1 MSALRA
7 VGQGLAW
14 LALLA
19 PVIILAQWP
28 RHSPLPTGHGE
39 LKLSLAHTT
48 ERLQPCRQLGAIELQ
63 ALPPNMRNVEQC
75 ERGRAPARLRLELD
89 DRLLLDARVDPAG
102 LHSDGRAYLQR
113 RWSLPAGRY
122 ALRLVLRDSPR
133 EKDAGREQRFDLL
146 LAPGDSVLLQVGD
159 GEVRLISPLDTA
171 ARRQPNEVQFDRQFA
186 TQPASEDQ
194 PSQDDTRTGEIE
206 DPS

>member
-1 MSALRA
+1 MTALRA
-7 VGQGLAW
+7 IGQGLAW

-19 PVIILAQWP
+19 PVIIFAQWP
-28 RHSPLPTGHGE
+28 RYSPLPAGHGE

-48 ERLQPCRQLGAIELQ
+48 ERLQPCRRLSAIELQ

-89 DRLLLDARVDPAG
+89 DRPLLDARANPTG

-122 ALRLVLRDSPR
+122 ALHLALRDSPR
-133 EKDAGREQRFDLL
+133 EQDSGREQRFDLQ

-159 GEVRLISPLDTA
+159 GEAKLISPG
-171 ARRQPNEVQFDRQFA
+171 DR
-186 TQPASEDQ
+186 P
-194 PSQDDTRTGEIE
+194 
-206 DPS
+206 

>member
-1 MSALRA
+1 MTVLRA
-7 VGQGLAW
+7 LGQGLAW

-19 PVIILAQWP
+19 PVIIFSQWP

-48 ERLQPCRQLGAIELQ
+48 ERLQPCRQLSATELQ

-89 DRLLLDARVDPAG
+89 DRPLLDAQVEPTG
-102 LHSDGRAYLQR
+102 LHRDGRAYLQR

-133 EKDAGREQRFDLL
+133 ESDSGREQRFDLR
-146 LAPGDSVLLQVGD
+146 LAPGDSVLLQIGD
-159 GEVRLISPLDTA
+159 GGARLISPVDA
-171 ARRQPNEVQFDRQFA
+171 PARRLPNEAQFDRQFA
-186 TQPASEDQ
+186 TQPAFEGQ
-194 PSQDDTRTGEIE
+194 PPQDDTRTGETE